1 MAFQP
6 VGPGSDIAQGSE
18 RQVPAR
24 WRHARFTVQE
34 KVLTLGR
41 QLRVLTGDGTMV
53 GFARQKMFKLRE
65 DIRVYADESQQEE
78 VLLLRATKVLEFNAN
93 FEVVDPT
100 TQEHLGFIRR
110 KGWSSFLRDKWA
122 FTDVQGNA
130 YAVLQE
136 DSLALALVRRFVL
149 SFLPTKYHVR
159 PAGDDTARSVEIKER
174 FQLYGDT
181 YDVLIHQDLLD
192 PRVAVAMAVL
202 LDVLGEAKE

>member
-1 MAFQP
+1 M
-6 VGPGSDIAQGSE
+6 
-18 RQVPAR
+18 PAR
-24 WRHARFTVQE
+24 MNADITSRPSPGQAPPRWQHRRFTIQE

-41 QLRVLTGDGTMV
+41 QLRVLTSDGTMV

-65 DIRVYADESQQEE
+65 DIRVYADESQQQE

-110 KGWSSFLRDKWA
+110 KGWSSFVRDKWE
-122 FTDVQGNA
+122 FTDIKGNV
-130 YAVLQE
+130 YAALEE
-136 DSLALALVRRFVL
+136 DSVGMALVRRFLL
-149 SFLPTKYHVR
+149 SFIPTKYHVR
-159 PAGDDTARSVEIKER
+159 PAGDPNARSVEIKER
-174 FQLYGDT
+174 FQFYGDT
-181 YDVLIHQDLLD
+181 YDVTIHQPLLD